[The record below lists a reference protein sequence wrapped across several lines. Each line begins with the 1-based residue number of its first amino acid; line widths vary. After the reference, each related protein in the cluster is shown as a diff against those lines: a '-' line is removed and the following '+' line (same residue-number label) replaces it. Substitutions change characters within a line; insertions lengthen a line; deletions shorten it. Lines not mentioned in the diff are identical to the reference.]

1 MTVAKLHPAALIQ
14 PGLTHEK
21 TSEARVAS
29 SPFNTSG
36 ACTAKGGEARTVSTH
51 AVRHMHAVQHAWM
64 VLGMHGCGLAHAEVQ
79 GR

>member
-1 MTVAKLHPAALIQ
+1 MTVAKYHPAALIQ

-36 ACTAKGGEARTVSTH
+36 ACTAKGGEPRTVSTH
-51 AVRHMHAVQHAWM
+51 AVRHMHAVQHACM
-64 VLGMHGCGLAHAEVQ
+64 GYGKHSCGLPHAEAQ